1 MVRINKQHM
10 IYAMSASHKPVARV
24 SSGATVVFETCDCFE
39 DQIQTEDTVFAELDW
54 NRINPATGP
63 LIIEDAEPGDILKVK
78 IHKIGIDDHGVMV
91 TGPGLGVIGD
101 QLSENKIRII
111 PIQNDRAIFSSEIEL
126 PLNKMIGVI
135 GTAPTEGEISC
146 STPDYH
152 GGNMDSVI
160 IREGTELYLPV
171 NVKGALLAMGD
182 LHAAMGDG
190 EVAVC
195 GIEIAGEVTV
205 EVEVLKQK
213 NWPLPMAITSDHIYT
228 IASTPLLDDAANLA
242 TRNMVQVLETECKLD
257 KHDAIAL
264 MSATGQLQISQVVDP
279 NKTSR
284 FGMPRNLLEQLGFK
298 A

>member
-1 MVRINKQHM
+1 MIRISKRNI
-10 IYAMSASHKPVARV
+10 IYAMSPNHAPIAHVP
-24 SSGATVVFETCDCFE
+24 SGETVIFETCDCFE
-39 DQIQTEDTVFAELDW
+39 DQIQTEDTVFSELDW
-54 NRINPATGP
+54 NKVNPATGP
-63 LIIEDAEPGDILKVK
+63 IFVEGAQPGDILKVK
-78 IHKIGIDDHGVMV
+78 IQKIEIDDHGVMV

-101 QLSENKIRII
+101 QLTENKIRII
-111 PIQNDRAIFSSEIEL
+111 PIQNDQAIFSSTIQF
-126 PLNKMIGVI
+126 PINKMIGVI

-146 STPDYH
+146 GVPDYH

-160 IREGTELYLPV
+160 ICEGTTLYLPV
-171 NVKGALLAMGD
+171 NVEGALLAMGD

-205 EVEVLKQK
+205 QIEVLKQK
-213 NWPLPMAITSDHIYT
+213 NWPLPMAITKDRVYT

-242 TRNMVQVLETECKLD
+242 TRNMVQVLEAECGLD

-284 FGMPRNLLEQLGFK
+284 FGMPKNLLEQLGFQV
-298 A
+298 

>member
-1 MVRINKQHM
+1 MLRINKQHM
-10 IYAMSASHKPVARV
+10 IYAMSASHEPVASV
-24 SSGATVVFETCDCFE
+24 SSGETVVFETCDCFE
-39 DQIQTEDTVFAELDW
+39 NQIQTEDAIFSELDW

-63 LIIEDAEPGDILKVK
+63 LSVEGAEPGDILKVMIQK
-78 IHKIGIDDHGVMV
+78 IEIDDHGVML

-101 QLSENKIRII
+101 QLTENKIRII
-111 PIQNDRAIFSSEIEL
+111 PIQHDRAMFSPEIQL

-146 STPDYH
+146 GVPDYH

-171 NVKGALLAMGD
+171 NVEGALLAMGD

-213 NWPLPMAITSDHIYT
+213 NWPLPMAITEDQIYT
-228 IASTPLLDDAANLA
+228 IASTPLLDDAANQA
-242 TRNMVQVLETECKLD
+242 TRNMVKILETECALD

-284 FGMPRNLLEQLGFK
+284 FGMPRTLLEQLGFK